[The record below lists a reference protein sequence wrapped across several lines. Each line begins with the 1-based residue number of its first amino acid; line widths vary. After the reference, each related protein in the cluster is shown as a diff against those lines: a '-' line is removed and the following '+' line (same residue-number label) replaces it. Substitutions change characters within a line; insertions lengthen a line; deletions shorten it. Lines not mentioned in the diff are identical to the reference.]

1 MEILTVGREPF
12 WGFGRLDSIYN
23 HKMEIGERHM
33 KKWMTLTLLALLS
46 AALLSACGGKDETAT
61 PDVDLTDFYED
72 VKEEYGWSDG
82 YMTDIEGEL
91 LESYYPGLG
100 DISLKQLVAKAP
112 MMSAVVNEMVF
123 LQAETEEDAAAA
135 AAILQGRIDLQA
147 QGGAWYPESMEA
159 WGRGIVIQ
167 QGAYVC
173 MVVSAEHQ
181 DEISEGFNN
190 LFL

>member
-1 MEILTVGREPF
+1 
-12 WGFGRLDSIYN
+12 
-23 HKMEIGERHM
+23 
-33 KKWMTLTLLALLS
+33 
-46 AALLSACGGKDETAT
+46 
-61 PDVDLTDFYED
+61 
-72 VKEEYGWSDG
+72 
-82 YMTDIEGEL
+82 MTDIEGEL

>member
-1 MEILTVGREPF
+1 
-12 WGFGRLDSIYN
+12 
-23 HKMEIGERHM
+23 M